1 MGIDIITPE
10 LYETRGFPDDD
21 FRRLRRESPVHWH
34 EDPARDVPG
43 FWAVTRYDDVVH
55 VSRHPDLFSSH
66 ARTSMFT
73 ELADDDIALYRLM
86 MLFMDPPQHTRQRM
100 FVNRGFTPR
109 MIKQLEEH
117 VRDVAHRLLDE
128 VATRGACCFVRDIAA
143 PFPLHVICELI
154 GAPMEDR
161 EKIFEW
167 SNALVGAD
175 DPDYSTSPEDAR
187 EVSVQVLGYAHE
199 LAAHRREHPGDDI
212 ATSLLEPDSDG
223 KRLSGD
229 EFAMFILLLL
239 IAGNETTR
247 NGASGGMLAF
257 FQHPGQWQ
265 RLVLNRGLLK
275 TTADEVVRWV
285 SPVNLFRRTALK
297 DTEIRGQRIRAGDKV
312 VIFYSSANRDEDVF
326 PDPYT
331 FDVGRDPNPHIGF
344 GGGGPHFCLGTHLAR
359 LELTVLF
366 ELLLDRMP
374 DIRPAG
380 EVRRLRSNFINGIK
394 EMPVRFTP
402 SERLSRTCFI

>member
-1 MGIDIITPE
+1 MAVDIITPE
-10 LYETRGFPDDD
+10 IYETSGFPDAA

-34 EDPARDVPG
+34 EDPDRDVPG

-55 VSRHPDLFSSH
+55 VSRHPELFSSH
-66 ARTSMFT
+66 VRTSMFEEFT
-73 ELADDDIALYRLM
+73 DDDVALYGLM
-86 MLFMDPPQHTRQRM
+86 MLFMDPPQHTRQRA

-117 VRDVAHRLLDE
+117 VRDVAHRLIDE
-128 VATRGACCFVRDIAA
+128 VVTRGESCFVRDIAA

-154 GAPMEDR
+154 GAPPGDR
-161 EKIFEW
+161 EKIFAW
-167 SNALVGAD
+167 SNALVGFD
-175 DPDYSTSPEDAR
+175 DPDFSTSPEQAR
-187 EVSVQVLGYAHE
+187 AVSAEILDYAHE
-199 LAAHRREHPGDDI
+199 LAAHRRAHPGDDI
-212 ATSLLEPDSDG
+212 ATSLLEPDADG
-223 KRLSGD
+223 LRLSGD
-229 EFAMFILLLL
+229 EFAMFILLLI

-257 FQHPGQWQ
+257 FQHPEQWE
-265 RLVLNRGLLK
+265 RLRRNRGLIR

-285 SPVNLFRRTALK
+285 SPVNLFRRTALS
-297 DTEIRGQRIRAGDKV
+297 DTELHGRRIAEGDKV
-312 VIFYSSANRDEDVF
+312 VMFYASANRDEDVF
-326 PDPYT
+326 TDPYT

-380 EVRRLRSNFINGIK
+380 EARRLRSNFINGIK

-402 SERLSRTCFI
+402 SQRRTRTSSI

>member
-1 MGIDIITPE
+1 MAVDIIKPE
-10 LYETRGFPDDD
+10 IYETRGFPEDE
-21 FRRLRRESPVHWH
+21 FRRLRRESPVFWH
-34 EDPARDVPG
+34 EDPAHDMPG
-43 FWAVTRYDDVVH
+43 FWAVTKYDDVVH
-55 VSRHPDLFSSH
+55 VSRHPELFSSH
-66 ARTSMFT
+66 ARTSMFN
-73 ELADDDIALYRLM
+73 EFADDDIALYQLM

-117 VRDVAHRLLDE
+117 IRDVAHRLIDE
-128 VATRGACCFVRDIAA
+128 VVTRGESCFVRDIAA
-143 PFPLHVICELI
+143 PFPLYVICELI
-154 GAPMEDR
+154 GAPAKDHA
-161 EKIFEW
+161 KIFDW

-175 DPDYSTSPEDAR
+175 DPEFSASPEDAR
-187 EVSVQVLGYAHE
+187 EVSIEVLQYAHE
-199 LAAHRREHPGDDI
+199 LAADRREFPRDDI
-212 ATSLLEPDSDG
+212 ATSLLEPDADG
-223 KRLSGD
+223 RRLSAD

-247 NGASGGMLAF
+247 NGAAGGMLAF
-257 FQHPGQWQ
+257 FEHPDQWQ
-265 RLVLNRGLLK
+265 RLAHNRALLK

-285 SPVNLFRRTALK
+285 SPVNLFRRTALQ
-297 DTEIRGQRIRAGDKV
+297 DTEIRGQRIREGDKV
-312 VIFYSSANRDEDVF
+312 VMFYSSANRDEDIF
-326 PDPYT
+326 TDPYA

-374 DIRPAG
+374 DIQPAG
-380 EVRRLRSNFINGIK
+380 EARRLRSNFINGIK

-402 SERLSRTCFI
+402 SERLGAR

>member
-10 LYETRGFPDDD
+10 LYETSGFPDDG

-34 EDPARDVPG
+34 EDPARGVPG

-55 VSRHPDLFSSH
+55 VSRHPELFSSR
-66 ARTSMFT
+66 ARTSMFN

-117 VRDVAHRLLDE
+117 VRDVAHRLIDE
-128 VATRGACCFVRDIAA
+128 VATRGECCFVRDIAA
-143 PFPLHVICELI
+143 PFPLYVICELI

-187 EVSVQVLGYAHE
+187 EVSIQVLDYAHK

-212 ATSLLEPDSDG
+212 ATSLLEPDADG

-275 TTADEVVRWV
+275 TTADEIVRWV

-380 EVRRLRSNFINGIK
+380 EARRLRSNFINGIK

-402 SERLSRTCFI
+402 SGRISRTCFI